1 MRPQVQQRVSEA
13 REVLR
18 ELDFPR
24 AQSNERSALVLLALL
39 GLTPERPWAEA
50 SNPMMG
56 ITEMMAFM
64 RDHYEK
70 EYAPNTRETVRRQS
84 IHQFCDAGLATKNP
98 DDPDRPTNSG
108 QTVYQISHIAWSLM
122 RRRGT
127 TEWPGQLAA
136 YMDRVGT
143 LTERLERE
151 RHLRRIPVRLPS
163 GTQISLSPGGQNP
176 LIREII
182 EEFCERFVPGGNV
195 WYIGDADEKFAVH
208 DDGAFERA
216 GIHIPHHG
224 KMPDVIVEHVDKPW
238 LVVVEAVTSHGPID
252 LKRRAELDQLL
263 HSPRLGLVYVT
274 AFEDRATFRQY
285 VADIAWE
292 TEVWI
297 AAEPDHLV
305 HFDGSKFLGPYN

>member
-1 MRPQVQQRVSEA
+1 MKPRAKQRVSEA
-13 REVLR
+13 QWILH
-18 ELDFPR
+18 ELGFPS
-24 AQSNERSALVLLALL
+24 AQSNERSALMLLALL
-39 GLTPERPWAEA
+39 DLQPDMPWSVASTPSR
-50 SNPMMG
+50 G
-56 ITEMMAFM
+56 ITELMAFM
-64 RDHYEK
+64 RDHYDK
-70 EYAPNTRETVRRQS
+70 DYAPNTRETVRRQTV
-84 IHQFCDAGLATKNP
+84 HQFCAAGLVAKNP

-108 QTVYQISHIAWSLM
+108 KTVYRVNSLAWTLTKAF
-122 RRRGT
+122 GT
-127 TEWPGQLAA
+127 DAWPERLTA
-136 YMDRVGT
+136 YLERVGT
-143 LTERLERE
+143 LAERLERQ
-151 RHLRRIPVRLPS
+151 RQLRRIPLRLPD
-163 GTQISLSPGGQNP
+163 GTAVDLSPGGQNP
-176 LIREII
+176 LIREVIH
-182 EEFCERFVPGGNV
+182 EFCSRFTPEGTV

-263 HSPRLGLVYVT
+263 HSPRLGLLYLT

-297 AAEPDHLV
+297 AEEPDHLI